1 MPAKKTTPKI
11 RVPATTPDGDEG
23 LVFSRGIYYAWYY
36 YGTSRKW
43 APLDRFNKP
52 QARIARDEFYR
63 KLRAEGATVV
73 SRKSSGRRAATTED
87 RKQAVAVNPGG
98 DDYITI
104 RKPYRVVVG
113 KKVIAECDTIEQA
126 RDARNKHF
134 GINTESK
141 TP

>member
-23 LVFSRGIYYAWYY
+23 LVFTRGIYSAWYY
-36 YGTSRKW
+36 FGTTRKW
-43 APLDRFNKP
+43 ARLGNYEKAY
-52 QARIARDEFYR
+52 ARIARDIFYG

-87 RKQAVAVNPGG
+87 RKQTVAVNPGG

-134 GINTESK
+134 GI